1 MQREA
6 MQHGMRRTL
15 GLLKDALLDTSSYRL
30 VEERVEHVVGD
41 RDRVVRTDV
50 LLQLLT
56 AAPRVSKSMRMI
68 CDDAHLREGRVGQ
81 HERGVKQV
89 LHT

>member
-1 MQREA
+1 MVNQENCQRDKVAGCSAVQCSALRGDAAQCNA
-6 MQHGMRRTL
+6 MRGMRRTL
-15 GLLKDALLDTSSYRL
+15 GLLKDTLLDTSSYRL

-56 AAPRVSKSMRMI
+56 AAPRVSKS
-68 CDDAHLREGRVGQ
+68 
-81 HERGVKQV
+81 
-89 LHT
+89 